1 MDDQQWLSERFEEH
15 RTRLRAVAYR
25 MLGSVSEADDAVQEA
40 WLRLSRSDADEIENL
55 GGWLTTVVG
64 RVSLNMLRSRKSRRE
79 QALDVHVPEP
89 IVDRADG
96 TDPEHEA
103 LVADSVGLALLVV
116 LETLSPAERLAFVLH
131 DIFAVPFD
139 EIAPIVDRSPEAARQ
154 LASRA
159 RRRVRA
165 ENTVPDAD
173 LDAQQEVVEAFLA
186 AARDGD
192 FDRLVAVL
200 DPDVVLRADFGA
212 GRSREVRGATAV
224 IGQAMFYSQVGL
236 VMKPALINGAAGLVT
251 TRDGAALLGRSF
263 HGTGRKDRRDGL
275 ARRPRPPPRARSD
288 RPRRL
293 TSPRFFWPGSR
304 HSGVKCFFSRL
315 GHSRGSPTLVLLSSS
330 VRGRRSLYRL
340 RPDRCG
346 VRARSVHRKR
356 WVQGPLIA
364 LAAVVLGVVG
374 WLGGLGV
381 ATPATDRAARRR
393 GSAGRSRH
401 RSELR
406 TGSRYRR

>member
-1 MDDQQWLSERFEEH
+1 
-15 RTRLRAVAYR
+15 
-25 MLGSVSEADDAVQEA
+25 MLGSLSEADDAVQEA

-64 RVSLNMLRSRKSRRE
+64 RVSLNMLRARNSQRE
-79 QALDVHVPEP
+79 QPLGVHVPEP

-165 ENTVPDAD
+165 ENTVPDAG
-173 LDAQQEVVEAFLA
+173 LDAQREVVEAFLA

-200 DPDVVLRADFGA
+200 DPDVVLRADLGA
-212 GRSREVRGATAV
+212 SGSREVRGAAAV
-224 IGQAMFYSQVGL
+224 IGQAMFYSQLGL
-236 VMKPALINGAAGLVT
+236 VMKPALINGAVGLVT
-251 TRDGAALLGRSF
+251 TRDGQPFSVGAFTVRHGRIVEM
-263 HGTGRKDRRDGL
+263 DWL
-275 ARRPRPPPRARSD
+275 AD
-288 RPRRL
+288 QE
-293 TSPRFFWPGSR
+293 
-304 HSGVKCFFSRL
+304 
-315 GHSRGSPTLVLLSSS
+315 
-330 VRGRRSLYRL
+330 RL
-340 RPDRCG
+340 R
-346 VRARSVHRKR
+346 
-356 WVQGPLIA
+356 
-364 LAAVVLGVVG
+364 
-374 WLGGLGV
+374 
-381 ATPATDRAARRR
+381 
-393 GSAGRSRH
+393 
-401 RSELR
+401 ELDL
-406 TGSRYRR
+406 TILD